1 MQIKEKCNRHGRQYV
16 VTLQSLSVI
25 RYAFSPC
32 GMTTYGQVDA
42 RFLGLQYILAT
53 KWAEIVHIHDYLR
66 PFTITLLRTEQA
78 TGIALSALGC
88 SLFGPGL
95 AKFSESSCD
104 ALRPY
109 GYGK

>member
-1 MQIKEKCNRHGRQYV
+1 MQIKEKCNCHGRQYA

-53 KWAEIVHIHDYLR
+53 RRAEIVHIHDYLR
-66 PFTITLLRTEQA
+66 PFPSYRT
-78 TGIALSALGC
+78 
-88 SLFGPGL
+88 
-95 AKFSESSCD
+95 
-104 ALRPY
+104 
-109 GYGK
+109 GYGHRWDAPCSARA